1 MRKFVIWCLVLCFVA
16 SVCTSVTAVAQPLPD
31 YGKIL
36 EIHLDYQGQG
46 YSVSSMEVRYGK
58 APNLNLRTGS
68 LKGTI
73 LDPEGKILK
82 SFSMPEPGVAY
93 GDILVPPGE
102 GDLIG
107 YTERPVSGGM
117 TIIVPYLQGMKQFS
131 LSDTRDGSVLVLA
144 DLEPT
149 AALFCTDYPNDPDC
163 LVQTAPVKTTVPDS
177 LVYLILATVLSAS
190 VIMAAGLAIM
200 TIRRKNKVQVPEK
213 QTILI
218 VDDNADI
225 VDSLHLILE
234 RKGYATLMA
243 TGGKECLDIIKR
255 QIPDL
260 ILLDIMM
267 EPMDGWETLEQIR
280 KNPDAKS
287 VPILMLTA
295 KRLTAAEAKKYRIC
309 IDDYIIKP
317 YEPAKLYA
325 TVAYFLER
333 KQKLKE
339 ILQLAK
345 NADVEKEKV
354 CEFARLTR
362 RISVNMKIIEVLH
375 VPEVVPAAADLDLL
389 DTMSVADYINVKN
402 RDHEKRIEQLRLEIN
417 SSFKSKGLPE
427 LPW

>member
-1 MRKFVIWCLVLCFVA
+1 MVLCLA
-16 SVCTSVTAVAQPLPD
+16 AIACTSVTAVAQPLPD

-36 EIHLDYQGQG
+36 EIHLDYQSNG

-68 LKGTI
+68 LKGAI
-73 LDPEGKILK
+73 LDPDGKILK

-93 GDILVPPGE
+93 GDILVPPGD

-107 YTERPVSGGM
+107 YTQRPASGDM

-144 DLEPT
+144 DLEPLT
-149 AALFCTDYPNDPDC
+149 ALFCTGYPDDPDC
-163 LVQTAPVKTTVPDS
+163 LVRTAPAKSLVPDS
-177 LVYLILATVLSAS
+177 LLFLLLAAVLSAS

-200 TIRRKNKVQVPEK
+200 TIRRKNKVQIPEK

-218 VDDNADI
+218 VDDNVDI

-234 RKGYATLMA
+234 KKGYATLMA
-243 TGGKECLDIIKR
+243 TGGRECLDIIKR
-255 QIPDL
+255 QMPDL

-267 EPMDGWETLEQIR
+267 EPMDGWETLEQI
-280 KNPDAKS
+280 KKIPDAKS

-317 YEPAKLYA
+317 YAPAELYA

-333 KQKLKE
+333 KKKLKE

-345 NADVEKEKV
+345 NAHIEKEKV
-354 CEFARLTR
+354 CEFAQLTR
-362 RISVNMKIIEVLH
+362 RISVNMKIIEILH
-375 VPEVVPAAADLDLL
+375 VPQVVPAAADLDVL

-402 RDHEKRIEQLRLEIN
+402 RDHEKRVEQLRLEIN